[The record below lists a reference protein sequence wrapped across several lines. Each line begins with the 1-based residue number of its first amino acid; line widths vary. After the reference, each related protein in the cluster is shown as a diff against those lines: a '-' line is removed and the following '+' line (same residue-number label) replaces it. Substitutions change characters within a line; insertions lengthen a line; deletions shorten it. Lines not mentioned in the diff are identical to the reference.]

1 MSRKSL
7 RTMRWGAVVGAL
19 AMALTGVRSARAD
32 DAAPAQAAP
41 AAAPAAT
48 TAAPAPTPEAAPAA
62 APAKSYED
70 EKKKKAQAQGAPAVN
85 AVPAAAPAAAP
96 ATTTAAPAAAPAVNA
111 APAAAPAAATPAA
124 APAAAPTATP
134 VADVPAAPAPV
145 TSDAAPV
152 GATSGVTAKAPDAES
167 QHETK
172 IDDKPLIF
180 SGFGIDATLGD
191 SSGLYAGQEAYQNDW
206 ALYLAPSWRAGEK
219 FFKNQ
224 PMLKR
229 LVVSARWALQGE
241 FAGTQEQFFT
251 GSVNP
256 NQSYQ
261 NCDSSAPSG
270 TGGVV
275 STASSAVPYCQ
286 GSGDRR
292 LDYSDIGLKV
302 SDNLYTVPVALIE
315 VKGSLGSAL
324 PVSAES
330 QATGFITSL
339 QPGVG
344 LSRSFFNKKLT
355 IDYTFGY
362 TKYFYSRDVPVGD
375 STVEQ
380 TSIPGNPAL
389 GSTGISSTNNA
400 LDQFAV
406 GQGGFSPSYGIAD
419 AFSVTYA
426 PNEKFSFLVRYVI
439 ADTFERAAPSCT
451 FNYGG
456 AVGTV
461 DLCGD
466 DAAVAANSGASVLQH
481 GDHGVQ
487 QFWITADYQAL
498 EYLDVGASLI
508 TVSPQ
513 RQQNGTWQQP
523 FLTTDY
529 RNYSSFNLSVTLT
542 TEALAAKLLHKS

>member
-7 RTMRWGAVVGAL
+7 RTMLVGAL
-19 AMALTGVRSARAD
+19 AMALVGVRSARAD
-32 DAAPAQAAP
+32 DAAPAQPAP
-41 AAAPAAT
+41 AGAPAAT
-48 TAAPAPTPEAAPAA
+48 AAPTPAPEAAPAA
-62 APAKSYED
+62 APAKSDED
-70 EKKKKAQAQGAPAVN
+70 DKKKKAQAQGAPAVN
-85 AVPAAAPAAAP
+85 ATPAA
-96 ATTTAAPAAAPAVNA
+96 TTAAPAAAPAVNA
-111 APAAAPAAATPAA
+111 AAPAEAPAATPA
-124 APAAAPTATP
+124 APAAAPSVTP
-134 VADVPAAPAPV
+134 VVDVPAAPAPAA
-145 TSDAAPV
+145 TTAPV
-152 GATSGVTAKAPDAES
+152 GATSGVTTKAPDAES
-167 QHETK
+167 EHETK
-172 IDDKPLIF
+172 IDEKPLILA
-180 SGFGIDATLGD
+180 GAGLDVTLGD
-191 SSGLYAGQEAYQNDW
+191 ASGLYAGQEAYQNDW

-219 FFKNQ
+219 FFKSQ

-229 LVVSARWALQGE
+229 LVVSARWSLQGE
-241 FAGTQEQFFT
+241 FAGTQDQFFT
-251 GSVNP
+251 GSVP
-256 NQSYQ
+256 SSQSYQ

-270 TGGVV
+270 TGSVV
-275 STASSAVPYCQ
+275 NTGTSAVPYCQ
-286 GSGDRR
+286 GSGNRR

-302 SDNLYTVPVALIE
+302 SDNIYTVPVALIE

-339 QPGVG
+339 QPGLG

-375 STVEQ
+375 TNVQQ

-389 GSTGISSTNNA
+389 GSNGVSSINNA

-419 AFSVTYA
+419 AISVTYA
-426 PNEKFSFLVRYVI
+426 PSEKFSFLARYVI
-439 ADTFERAAPSCT
+439 ADTFKRAAPNCN

-456 AVGTV
+456 AIGNV

-466 DAAVAANSGASVLQH
+466 DVAVAANSGATVLQH
-481 GDHGVQ
+481 GDLGSQ
-487 QFWITADYQAL
+487 QFWLTADYMPMD
-498 EYLDVGASLI
+498 YLDIGAALI
-508 TVSPQ
+508 TVAPQ
-513 RQQNGTWQQP
+513 RHPDGSWQQP
-523 FLTTDY
+523 FITTDY